1 MTLDEAIK
9 HCEEKAKENKS
20 KAEEFNNEGLTTSSE
35 NYRLCCFED
44 YVKCTQCAEEHE
56 QLAEWLKQL
65 QEVKKI
71 VDDWH
76 TIRDIQDADDAMAYY
91 FQKILEVFKEKKN
104 E

>member
-1 MTLDEAIK
+1 MLTLDEAII
-9 HCEEKAKENKS
+9 HAEEKAEENKS
-20 KAEEFNNEGLTTSSE
+20 KAEEFHNEGLATSSE

-44 YVKCTQCAEEHE
+44 YVKCTQCAEEHK

-76 TIRDIQDADDAMAYY
+76 TIRNIQDANDAMADY
-91 FQKILEVFKEKKN
+91 FNQILEVLKGGKG
-104 E
+104 